1 MFEWST
7 ALLGCAMSEHDAA
20 TLPNADNLPLPRPP
34 LPPPYL
40 APLASQH
47 GVEPVSTRRDSDA
60 RLGRGSEVN
69 VVSRHQLKNCSHWQ
83 RAFALQHKDHRYY
96 EIVEDTIHPE
106 FDYHYFA
113 IRNCQGEIQA
123 IQPFFI
129 LDQDILAGIHPS
141 FGRLT
146 DAIRRRWPRF
156 MFMKTM
162 MVGCVAG
169 EAHLDDGDDS
179 TRAATAES
187 LADAIVA
194 HACALGARLIVLKE
208 FPDQYREALS
218 CFVRG
223 GFTRIPSMPH
233 TRLNIAYASFDDYMQ
248 SALNSATRR
257 KLRKK
262 FKAAE
267 SGPPIELSVTNDVTS
282 IVDEIYPLYLQVY
295 ERSKLHF
302 EKLTEGYFCGLGT
315 AMPDRVRFFVWRR
328 HTEAVA
334 FGVCIVHGDTLFAE
348 YLGLDYSVALELHL
362 YHYVFRDLVH
372 WAIANGCRWFQ
383 STGLNYDPKLHLR
396 HHLKPVD
403 LYVRHTSTIV
413 NVFLR
418 VALPLLEPTRHDP
431 TLTKFPNYFDLWG
444 PESAAGASRRRARSN
459 STITPH
465 LRKGWGASPSKWGE
479 HHGS

>member
-7 ALLGCAMSEHDAA
+7 ALSQCAMSEHDVPDDDA
-20 TLPNADNLPLPRPP
+20 TLPNADTLPRPP
-34 LPPPYL
+34 LPR
-40 APLASQH
+40 AST
-47 GVEPVSTRRDSDA
+47 GVEPTSSPRDSDA
-60 RLGRGSEVN
+60 RPGRNGEVN
-69 VVSRHQLKNCSHWQ
+69 VVSRRQLQNCSHWQ
-83 RAFALQHKDHRYY
+83 HAFALQHKDRRYY
-96 EIVEDTIHPE
+96 EIIEDTIHPE

-129 LDQDILAGIHPS
+129 LDQDILAGLQPS

-146 DAIRRRWPRF
+146 NAIRRRWPRF
-156 MFMKTM
+156 MFMKTLM
-162 MVGCVAG
+162 IGCVAG
-169 EAHLDDGDDS
+169 EAHLDDGTDS
-179 TRAATAES
+179 TRAATARS
-187 LADAIVA
+187 LACAIRG
-194 HACALGARLIVLKE
+194 HARALGARLIVLKE
-208 FPDQYREALS
+208 FPAQYREALS
-218 CFVRG
+218 CFVRS
-223 GFTRIPSMPH
+223 GFVRIPSMPH
-233 TRLNIAYASFDDYMQ
+233 TRLNIAYADFDDYMQ

-267 SGPPIELSVTNDVTS
+267 SGAPIELSVVNDVTS
-282 IVDEIYPLYLQVY
+282 IVDEIYPLYFQVY
-295 ERSKLHF
+295 ARSKLHF
-302 EKLTEGYFCGLGT
+302 EILTKGYFCGLGT
-315 AMPDRVRFFVWRR
+315 AMPDRVRFFIWRR
-328 HTEAVA
+328 DAKAVA
-334 FGVCIVHGDTLFAE
+334 FGLCIVHGDTMFAE

-413 NVFLR
+413 NAFLR

-431 TLTKFPNYFDLWG
+431 TLKKFPNYFDLWG
-444 PESAAGASRRRARSN
+444 LDAAAGVSPRRARAN
-459 STITPH
+459 SMIPAD
-465 LRKGWGASPSKWGE
+465 LRKGWDTSPSKWRD
-479 HHGS
+479 HHGPVE